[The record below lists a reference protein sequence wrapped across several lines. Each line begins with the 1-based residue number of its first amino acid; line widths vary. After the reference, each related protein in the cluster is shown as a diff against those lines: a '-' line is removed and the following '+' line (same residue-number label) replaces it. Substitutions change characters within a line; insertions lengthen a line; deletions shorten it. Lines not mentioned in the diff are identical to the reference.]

1 MKKRYILWADDDPDD
16 LSLIK
21 DILQKNNR
29 DYDIVEAANGKQALS
44 CLQQAKE
51 EDNLPCLVILDIN
64 MPVMDGKQTLATI
77 KRTEAFQELPVVVFT
92 TSSSELDKHF
102 CNSFNVEM
110 ITKPPSY
117 HRLEHSVLRLLS
129 FCA

>member
-21 DILQKNNR
+21 DILHKNNR

-44 CLQQAKE
+44 CLQRAKE

-77 KRTEAFQELPVVVFT
+77 KRTESFQELPVVVFT
-92 TSSSELDKHF
+92 TSSSELDKQF

-117 HRLEHSVLRLLS
+117 HKLEHSVLRMLS
-129 FCA
+129 FCS